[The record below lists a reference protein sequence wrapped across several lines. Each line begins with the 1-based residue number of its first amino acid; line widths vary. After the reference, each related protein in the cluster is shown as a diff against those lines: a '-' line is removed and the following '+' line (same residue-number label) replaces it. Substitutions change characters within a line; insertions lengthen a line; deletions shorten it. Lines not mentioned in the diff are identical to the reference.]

1 VKKMS
6 SEQIPEEL
14 ITDALLLL
22 EQVKDGGRIKRGTNE
37 VTKAIERGK
46 ARLVFIGA
54 DVTPAEIV
62 RHLPILAKEK
72 DVAYIQIPEA
82 KSLGNSAGLQ
92 VGAAS
97 VAIVDAGKSDAQL
110 KSIVE
115 RVKQFN

>member
-1 VKKMS
+1 MS

-22 EQVKDGGRIKRGTNE
+22 EQVKDAGKIKRGTNE

-46 ARLVFIGA
+46 ARLVFIGG
-54 DVTPAEIV
+54 DVSPAEIV

-72 DVAYIQIPEA
+72 DVAYLEIPES
-82 KSLGNSAGLQ
+82 KKLGNSAGLQ

-97 VAIVDAGKSDAQL
+97 VAIVDAGRNDGQL
-110 KSIVE
+110 KSVVE

>member
-1 VKKMS
+1 M
-6 SEQIPEEL
+6 SEQTIPEEL

-22 EQVKDGGRIKRGTNE
+22 ENVKDTGKIKKGTNE

-46 ARLVFIGA
+46 ARLVFIGS

-62 RHLPILAKEK
+62 RHLPILSKEK
-72 DVAYIQIPEA
+72 DIAYLEIPEA
-82 KSLGNSAGLQ
+82 KRLGNSAGIQ

-97 VAIVDAGKSDAQL
+97 VAIVDAGRGESQL
-110 KSIVE
+110 KSIIE